1 MYVNRFQINM
11 STLASGTTAS
21 TVNIPIMM
29 DYQLVDTAE
38 LIDRVFV
45 QQETENAINP
55 ILDYD
60 RVRFMPIDP
69 NDNNLTKLIYEIS
82 LFDSNDNY
90 TTFYDGIG
98 FNYDDI
104 KFRKNAFTQSFLRLS
119 LYDSDDPLIQNLVGF
134 MTLYCRLSKV
144 DLLSGGTGNISIG
157 LPKPVSQI
165 PIRFVVENPII
176 NKRGFAEGFHL
187 YYYKDSLEIGESKY
201 LYMKASF
208 MNAKTGKSKNLM
220 VKNTAQDIQD
230 LVHELYVRIKIKRT
244 TTGYYY
250 ELDNTYQGNNPNNT
264 SANNNISYTGNAEAF
279 IKFYEVKAL

>member
-1 MYVNRFQINM
+1 MYVNRFQINI

-21 TVNIPIMM
+21 TVNIPLNM
-29 DYQLVDTAE
+29 DFQLVDTAE

-45 QQETENAINP
+45 EQETENAINP

-60 RVRFMPIDP
+60 RVRYMPIDP
-69 NDNNLTKLIYEIS
+69 NNNNLKKIIYDLS
-82 LFDSNDNY
+82 LFDSTNNY

-104 KFRKNAFTQSFLRLS
+104 KFRKNAFTHSFLNLS
-119 LYDSDDPLIQNLVGF
+119 LYDSSDPLIQNLVGY
-134 MTLYCRLSKV
+134 MTLYCHLNKV

-165 PIRFVVENPII
+165 PIKFVLENPII
-176 NKRGFAEGFHL
+176 NKRGFGEGFHL
-187 YYYKDSLEIGESKY
+187 YYYKDSLKIGESKY

-220 VKNTAQDIQD
+220 VKNTPQNIQN
-230 LVHELYVRIKIKRT
+230 LVHELYVRIKISRT

-250 ELDNTYQGNNPNNT
+250 QLDDTYQGNNPNNT
-264 SANNNISYTGNAEAF
+264 NANNNVTYTGNNEALVR
-279 IKFYEVKAL
+279 FYEVKAL